1 MIWDWLIL
9 GVSLMVAIAV
19 YIWRRRRIARD
30 QAQLEAE
37 SELDLE
43 SVSGIRPQANQ
54 DLPLEDS
61 PFAPVVSEPE
71 PAPSAVDESNWAGS
85 TDAAASV
92 QNLDGWVPAGEAI
105 PASGTRRNPLGAES
119 EPETVF
125 VVQLLANDGARFA
138 GPELARLMAE
148 LEFDYVE
155 PGVFQ
160 YTVRGEPVFR
170 LANLLEPGVFPD
182 AELRDFSSPGIAL
195 ILQLPGP
202 EPGSVALEEFLLT
215 AHELS
220 KALGAWL
227 ADERRRP
234 LTQAALEAMQ
244 AEASHY
250 PPAR

>member
-9 GVSLMVAIAV
+9 GVSLIVAIAV
-19 YIWRRRRIARD
+19 YIWRRRRIARN

-43 SVSGIRPQANQ
+43 SVSGIRPQANH
-54 DLPLEDS
+54 DVPLEDL
-61 PFAPVVSEPE
+61 PFAPVASEPE
-71 PAPSAVDESNWAGS
+71 PASSAVDESNWAGS
-85 TDAAASV
+85 TDAAASD
-92 QNLDGWVPAGEAI
+92 QNPDGEAI
-105 PASGTRRNPLGAES
+105 PASGTPRNPPGTES

-125 VVQLLANDGARFA
+125 VVQLLANDGAGFA

-148 LEFDYVE
+148 LQFDYVE

-182 AELRDFSSPGIAL
+182 AELRDFSAPGLAL

-234 LTQAALEAMQ
+234 LTQSALEAMQ